1 MELKQM
7 TAIFG
12 IFAFLGT
19 FAAVAFSAVA
29 IAVLGISGEERVSRW
44 IGNASSWL
52 FGGRGLAR
60 KMGFVS
66 AILLAGYATVLLGA
80 SAASREETLGVD
92 QEKYFC
98 EIDCHL
104 AYSVTGVE
112 TAKTLPWGRDQ
123 KAASGIFY
131 MVSLRTRFDEHTISP
146 RRGDGPLTPPPR
158 EVAIVDDHGRTYF
171 ISENAQKALDQS
183 LGARQILLTQPLRPG
198 DSYVTKLAFDLPS
211 DARGLKLWISS
222 PTEPGWLGRIIIGYE
237 DSIFHKK
244 IYLRLSS

>member
-12 IFAFLGT
+12 ILAFLGT
-19 FAAVAFSAVA
+19 FAAVALSLVA
-29 IAVLGISGEERVSRW
+29 IAVLRISGEERVSRW
-44 IGNASSWL
+44 MGNASSWL
-52 FGGRGLAR
+52 FGGRGLAP

-66 AILLAGYATVLLGA
+66 VILLAGYATVLLGA
-80 SAASREETLGVD
+80 SAASREEALGAD

-112 TAKTLPWGRDQ
+112 TAKTLPWGRDR

-131 MVSLRTRFDEHTISP
+131 MVSVRTRFDEHTISP
-146 RRGDGPLTPPPR
+146 HRGDGPLTPPPR
-158 EVAIVDDHGRTYF
+158 EVAIVDERGRIYF
-171 ISENAQKALDQS
+171 ISEDAQKALDQS

-198 DSYVTKLAFDLPS
+198 ESYITKLAFDLPA

-222 PTEPGWLGRIIIGYE
+222 PTEPGWLGRIIIGDE